1 MQTDRLE
8 AFSDG
13 VFAIAATLLVLA
25 IRRPDANGH
34 LVQNLLDLWPSYAAY
49 ATTFMLI
56 GLIWANHHAMFVHI
70 KTADRSLVFLNIL
83 LLANVSFLPFP
94 TAILADALRTGHDQH
109 VAAVLYGVTWTVGG
123 VMFNAVWRYA
133 SHNRRLLAQQLT
145 DDQARAISARFL
157 AGPTLYGVASLS
169 ALISAPIAL
178 TLFAAL
184 AIYFWLPT
192 TTERSTNPS
201 ADYSEEREPTTSA
214 APDGHPGAR

>member
-49 ATTFMLI
+49 ATTFLLI

-94 TAILADALRTGHDQH
+94 TAILADALRTGHNQH

-145 DDQARAISARFL
+145 DDQARAISARGSRRPHSLRRRVTQRFDQRADRSHPVRRARHLLL
-157 AGPTLYGVASLS
+157 APHHDR
-169 ALISAPIAL
+169 
-178 TLFAAL
+178 
-184 AIYFWLPT
+184 
-192 TTERSTNPS
+192 TEHKSVS
-201 ADYSEEREPTTSA
+201 
-214 APDGHPGAR
+214 